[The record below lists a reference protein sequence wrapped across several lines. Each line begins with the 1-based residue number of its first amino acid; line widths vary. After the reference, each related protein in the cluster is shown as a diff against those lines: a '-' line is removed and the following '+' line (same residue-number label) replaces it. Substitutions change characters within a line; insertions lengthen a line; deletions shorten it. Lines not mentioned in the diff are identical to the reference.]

1 MKYLLNKTE
10 IAGKQFGA
18 AEITKIPT
26 GIADF
31 YGGNVNYF
39 GKTEE
44 GFLLC
49 LYKNTNKIIDIY
61 IDEDLLTIEGLKML
75 SIDQGKE
82 MLEVPKTKQE
92 ERKELLALAKELG
105 VEGKIATMKTEDLKN
120 KIREA
125 QENGK
130 ESDKL

>member
-10 IAGKQFGA
+10 IAGKQFDTV
-18 AEITKIPT
+18 EIAKIPT

-49 LYKNTNKIIDIY
+49 LYKNTNRIIDIY
-61 IDEDLLTIEGLKML
+61 IDEDLLTPEGLKML
-75 SIDQGKE
+75 LTDQGKE
-82 MLEVPKTKQE
+82 ISEVEPLKTKQE
-92 ERKELLALAKELG
+92 GRKELLALAKELG
-105 VEGKIATMKTEDLKN
+105 VEGKIATMKTDILV
-120 KIREA
+120 EA
-125 QENGK
+125 IK
-130 ESDKL
+130 ERRG